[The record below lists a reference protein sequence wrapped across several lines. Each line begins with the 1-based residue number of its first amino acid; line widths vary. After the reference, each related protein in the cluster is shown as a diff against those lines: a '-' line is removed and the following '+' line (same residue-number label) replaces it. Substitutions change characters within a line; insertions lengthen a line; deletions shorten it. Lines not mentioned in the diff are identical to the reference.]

1 MLLYISQGAPSHIR
15 MPAKLGGKRKKKG
28 QHDDEAG
35 RRAIPRAIIAR
46 IVIEIL
52 QKASKKHT
60 RRIERKAVDLLHS
73 EIEKFTEEI
82 FTSASFM
89 ANSCG
94 KNTLHPQLL
103 NNAVALRQW
112 LIQRA

>member
-1 MLLYISQGAPSHIR
+1 
-15 MPAKLGGKRKKKG
+15 MPTRVGGKRKKKG
-28 QHDDEAG
+28 AREDDEV

-46 IVIEIL
+46 LVIEIL
-52 QKASKKHT
+52 HKESQKTA

-103 NNAVALRQW
+103 NDAVALRQW